1 MPAPRQSSR
10 PRKASARAREAAA
23 DAEDEPPKT
32 PAKRQKQTKPVVTPP
47 VAEQVE
53 DDAWAQCDAC
63 QKWRLL
69 PKDHVVDKGKQWTCS
84 LVGRSCDERADDD
97 TEPTGTVT
105 PPPEPPP
112 PTQHPVS
119 LKDLDAKPEDRAK
132 VLKMKCPELRDA
144 LRAKGLSVDGLK
156 ETLQARLLN
165 PTSHDVARKK
175 RTDPTVTT
183 FRKRE
188 RRNGRWGPW
197 VDTVVPEE
205 GLTYRTRRDGGVIRI
220 YRNFESL
227 EDRVVLQATVAET
240 TLFRQYKFGNVPE
253 PRVHMLLAPESAPGC
268 AYSYHGVTMRA
279 SSIEQAPCVKVLA
292 DKCTEKFGKD
302 WNVGVDVVA
311 YRDGY
316 DSCGWH
322 ADDTQGETLIVAVIL
337 QSGGGPRRVQ
347 FRPKTPDAKYDDSN
361 GITRRSKDHVGER
374 PLQDGDEEIELWI
387 EEGDCYTMDRGVQIG
402 YEHQVPKVPSYGSR
416 RVVAILRE
424 GQPRF
429 KAEGADTGTP
439 NASLEPP
446 ERWDYEKNGGRFG
459 KIAKVDEGEGVYYSR
474 EHLCATGGHNQA
486 QRGVSGSLERGAE
499 SVVVSRCSSK
509 MREADG
515 VSWLRYTSTRKQGA
529 AALWRNLVT
538 NGQPIRVFRSSKL
551 ANAWAPPLLNGK
563 KEPAQYRYDGLYDI
577 ACMWD
582 DAGNRSVKE
591 PSQAPPGSR
600 KGKKRKAPP
609 SMPRTVATRGV
620 RPDSLQALPPPA
632 TPAVVPAP
640 PVSPQAPPSPP
651 AAARP
656 RGCHCTH
663 T

>member
-1 MPAPRQSSR
+1 
-10 PRKASARAREAAA
+10 
-23 DAEDEPPKT
+23 
-32 PAKRQKQTKPVVTPP
+32 
-47 VAEQVE
+47 
-53 DDAWAQCDAC
+53 
-63 QKWRLL
+63 
-69 PKDHVVDKGKQWTCS
+69 
-84 LVGRSCDERADDD
+84 
-97 TEPTGTVT
+97 
-105 PPPEPPP
+105 
-112 PTQHPVS
+112 
-119 LKDLDAKPEDRAK
+119 
-132 VLKMKCPELRDA
+132 
-144 LRAKGLSVDGLK
+144 
-156 ETLQARLLN
+156 
-165 PTSHDVARKK
+165 
-175 RTDPTVTT
+175 
-183 FRKRE
+183 
-188 RRNGRWGPW
+188 
-197 VDTVVPEE
+197 
-205 GLTYRTRRDGGVIRI
+205 
-220 YRNFESL
+220 
-227 EDRVVLQATVAET
+227 
-240 TLFRQYKFGNVPE
+240 
-253 PRVHMLLAPESAPGC
+253 MLLAPQSAPGC

-529 AALWRNLVT
+529 AALWRNLVPFVT
-538 NGQPIRVFRSSKL
+538 KFL
-551 ANAWAPPLLNGK
+551 
-563 KEPAQYRYDGLYDI
+563 
-577 ACMWD
+577 
-582 DAGNRSVKE
+582 
-591 PSQAPPGSR
+591 
-600 KGKKRKAPP
+600 
-609 SMPRTVATRGV
+609 
-620 RPDSLQALPPPA
+620 
-632 TPAVVPAP
+632 
-640 PVSPQAPPSPP
+640 
-651 AAARP
+651 
-656 RGCHCTH
+656 H
-663 T
+663 